1 MILIGFL
8 KLFHEKEKLNC
19 KTYSSFVDIQKTPLI
34 PLKYYILVKVL
45 DKFYRFCTFFSRE
58 TNRILKFALVSKLL
72 SKNHPL
78 KISKQNFRKVA
89 IFWKLYIE
97 LILIVDRKLVCIL
110 SNYCKNFKFL
120 ALSCTEI

>member
-45 DKFYRFCTFFSRE
+45 DHFYTDFLRE
-58 TNRILKFALVSKLL
+58 TNRM
-72 SKNHPL
+72 
-78 KISKQNFRKVA
+78 
-89 IFWKLYIE
+89 
-97 LILIVDRKLVCIL
+97 
-110 SNYCKNFKFL
+110 
-120 ALSCTEI
+120 